1 MLKVVSVTVAVT
13 FSVSGISVS
22 GWLFAYFS
30 VVILCR
36 FACSLLRQGMRQII
50 VSLEI
55 PEVIAAEEFGDKA
68 QIAKVSRDS
77 IRQQIT
83 SGLHQIELDHRE
95 DAPHALIIDGKS
107 LIYALE
113 DDMKKDLL
121 TLAVQCAS
129 VICCRV
135 SPKQK
140 AMVC

>member
-68 QIAKVSRDS
+68 QIAKVGSCS
-77 IRQQIT
+77 
-83 SGLHQIELDHRE
+83 
-95 DAPHALIIDGKS
+95 
-107 LIYALE
+107 
-113 DDMKKDLL
+113 
-121 TLAVQCAS
+121 
-129 VICCRV
+129 
-135 SPKQK
+135 
-140 AMVC
+140 